1 MMIKCYDRVVN
12 PEIFQT
18 VGDCRTHLPWNVVHI
33 LYLLQNAGVIKDSDV
48 LDFDPGHTDGA
59 TITLPVVKFDVGF
72 PSQESNCQV
81 VIDGQFLTF
90 SDISQME
97 VRFDIHRL
105 AHIKGGL
112 DGTVTRFLET
122 LKTLYGDYP
131 TARCYY
137 PHP

>member
-1 MMIKCYDRVVN
+1 
-12 PEIFQT
+12 
-18 VGDCRTHLPWNVVHI
+18 VVHI
-33 LYLLQNAGVIKDSDV
+33 LYILTALGVIKDSDV
-48 LDFDPGHTDGA
+48 LDFELGHTDGA

>member
-18 VGDCRTHLPWNVVHI
+18 VGDCQTHLPWNVVHI
-33 LYLLQNAGVIKDSDV
+33 LHLLQHAGVIKDSDV
-48 LDFDPGHTDGA
+48 LDFELGHTDGA

-72 PSQESNCQV
+72 PSEESNSEV
-81 VIDGQFLTF
+81 IIDGQYLTF
-90 SDISQME
+90 CDITEMKICFDIS
-97 VRFDIHRL
+97 RPDR
-105 AHIKGGL
+105 IKGRL

-122 LKTLYGDYP
+122 LKKLYGDYP
-131 TARCYY
+131 TARCNY